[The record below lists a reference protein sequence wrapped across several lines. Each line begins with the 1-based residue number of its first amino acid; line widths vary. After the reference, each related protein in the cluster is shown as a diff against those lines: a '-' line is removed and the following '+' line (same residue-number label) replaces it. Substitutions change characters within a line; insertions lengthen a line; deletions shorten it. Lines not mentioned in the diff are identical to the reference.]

1 MTVGRRRQFDEQ
13 VAVRAARD
21 LLWEKGYASTS
32 LTDLELAT
40 GLNRSSLY
48 QAFGS
53 KSALFTR
60 AVQNYCEEILWP
72 LIEPMEADDAGPEE
86 IAAYFLALAGRIR
99 KSARPSAERGCM
111 ISNTASELN
120 ILDDTVAGMVRNY
133 RKRLHSAITN
143 ALTAIKGLD
152 DPDRKA
158 EVLTAA
164 QMGLMITARFDP
176 IAAAKTAETI
186 AADVRT
192 W

>member
-1 MTVGRRRQFDEQ
+1 VTVGRRRQFEEQ
-13 VAVRAARD
+13 AVVRAARD

-53 KSALFTR
+53 KSALFGR
-60 AVQNYCEEILWP
+60 AVQSYCEEVLWP
-72 LIEPMEADDAGPEE
+72 LIEPMEADDAGADE
-86 IAAYFLALAGRIR
+86 IAAYFLALASRIR
-99 KSARPSAERGCM
+99 KSARQTAGRGCLVT
-111 ISNTASELN
+111 NTATELN
-120 ILDDTVAGMVRNY
+120 ILDDAVAGMVRNY
-133 RKRLHSAITN
+133 RKRLHGAITN
-143 ALTAIKGLD
+143 ALNAIDGLD
-152 DPDRKA
+152 HPDRKA

-164 QMGLMITARFDP
+164 QMGLMITARFNP
-176 IAAAKTAETI
+176 TAAAETAETI

>member
-1 MTVGRRRQFDEQ
+1 MTVGRRRQFEEQ
-13 VAVRAARD
+13 AAVRAARD

-53 KSALFTR
+53 KSALFRR
-60 AVQNYCEEILWP
+60 AVQNYCEEVLWP
-72 LIEPMEADDAGPEE
+72 LIEPMEAQDAGADE
-86 IAAYFLALAGRIR
+86 IAGYFLALATRIR
-99 KSARPSAERGCM
+99 KSARQRAARGCLVT
-111 ISNTASELN
+111 NTATELN
-120 ILDDTVAGMVRNY
+120 ILDDAVADMVRNY
-133 RKRLHSAITN
+133 RKRLHGAITN
-143 ALTAIKGLD
+143 ALNAIDGLD
-152 DPDRKA
+152 HPARKA

-164 QMGLMITARFDP
+164 QMGLMITARFNP
-176 IAAAKTAETI
+176 TAAAETAETI

>member
-1 MTVGRRRQFDEQ
+1 MTIGRRRQFDE
-13 VAVRAARD
+13 VAAVRAARD

-40 GLNRSSLY
+40 RLNRSSLY

-53 KSALFTR
+53 KIGLFTR

-72 LIEPMEADDAGPEE
+72 LIEPMEADDAGLDE

-99 KSARPSAERGCM
+99 KSTRQAAARGCLVT
-111 ISNTASELN
+111 NTAPELN
-120 ILDDTVAGMVRNY
+120 VLDDAIADIVRSY
-133 RKRLHSAITN
+133 RNRLHTAFTN
-143 ALTAIKGLD
+143 ALSAIEGVD
-152 DPDRKA
+152 HPDRTA

-176 IAAAKTAETI
+176 IAAARTAETI